1 MYKILGISSP
11 IPHKWSVVLIAYSTI
26 DAKQRLQ
33 LKNFYLIF
41 FFLVSRMQLQ
51 NAFKNSCILLIAKVS
66 NGLSRDFFP
75 WNIKKTCQMV
85 NKFTFVITHSW

>member
-41 FFLVSRMQLQ
+41 FFFWFPECSY
-51 NAFKNSCILLIAKVS
+51 KTLL
-66 NGLSRDFFP
+66 
-75 WNIKKTCQMV
+75 KTAV
-85 NKFTFVITHSW
+85 FYS